1 MEKYKLNFKKLAL
14 LLLPTNFRMPMVTAL
29 FYAVMT
35 PFNSLQVRFKQ
46 YRDEVYYALTHKP
59 QTCHLQAVLNDEF
72 NFEQRRITVSD
83 IKDKPQVLTVYK
95 RSEMSALL
103 VPVRGWEYEEW
114 SEGLHFMLVT
124 RRGYGGAQGS
134 GLLCQHQL
142 RHVRARTHAPGGH
155 NGQIQDSIKTIPN

>member
-1 MEKYKLNFKKLAL
+1 MNFKKLAL

-72 NFEQRRITVSD
+72 DFEQRRITVSD

-124 RRGYGGAQGS
+124 RRGYGGAQGVDFS
-134 GLLCQHQL
+134 VNINFAMSVHE
-142 RHVRARTHAPGGH
+142 RTRLEA
-155 NGQIQDSIKTIPN
+155 ITDKYKIASKRYLIK